1 MPDQVKPKGIL
12 RNRSEVNAPSVSDK
26 STSTAGGSEI
36 ISSHGTSEPFDR
48 SAVLEN
54 TLANAK
60 IHTVG
65 NAIIQKHKSELV
77 DELQGKTIDDE
88 DGEPKNEHLKW
99 NEANLY
105 LNEQEK
111 SATMKITE
119 PKTPFQGSIGD
130 SEYYRPDE
138 EDDEVNLDAG
148 RGPSSLDELEAE
160 GFMLGEPEVSGPD
173 PTIQP
178 DRILVDEKA
187 KAAAAQEQDGEEEEE
202 EEEEEGEEEEET
214 PEERHKRFEQMRKS
228 HYFMKGAV
236 LHKKLEDLDDDEN

>member
-1 MPDQVKPKGIL
+1 MPDQTKPKGIL
-12 RNRSEVNAPSVSDK
+12 RNRSEGNAPSVSDK
-26 STSTAGGSEI
+26 PTSTAGESEI

-77 DELQGKTIDDE
+77 EELQGKNLDNE
-88 DGEPKNEHLKW
+88 DGDSRNEHLKW

-130 SEYYRPDE
+130 SEYYRPDD
-138 EDDEVNLDAG
+138 EDDELNVDGA
-148 RGPSSLDELEAE
+148 RGPNSLDELEAE

-187 KAAAAQEQDGEEEEE
+187 KAAAAAEEDEE
-202 EEEEEGEEEEET
+202 EEEEET

-236 LHKKLEDLDDDEN
+236 LHKKLEDLDDEES